1 MRDKL
6 YIDRFLAMF
15 ELEVLAA
22 FGIGAGLMALAPAVV
37 AVTGGNKLSRSMAD
51 TGRDL
56 TKRGLKVGV
65 IVIDKVSEATTSV
78 VHNVSELG
86 ESFNDLVAE
95 ARADLVQDRANSSNN
110 GAAVEKVTEVTVEG

>member
-22 FGIGAGLMALAPAVV
+22 FGIGAGLMALAPAVA
-37 AVTGGNKLSRSMAD
+37 AVTGGNKLSRGMAD

-65 IVIDKVSEATTSV
+65 ILIDKVSEATTSI
-78 VHNVSELG
+78 VHNVSEFG
-86 ESFNDLVAE
+86 ENLNDLVAE
-95 ARADLVQDRANSSNN
+95 ARADLAQDRSNSSNN
-110 GAAVEKVTEVTVEG
+110 GTAVETVTEVTVEG

>member
-1 MRDKL
+1 MISEL
-6 YIDRFLAMF
+6 IFAMF
-15 ELEVLAA
+15 ELEVLVA
-22 FGIGAGLMALAPAVV
+22 FGIGAGLMALAPAVA